1 MMVRYSISMDD
12 DLVRKIDKET
22 KSMGISRS
30 DWISEVC
37 TTRFPELAGN
47 GAPLMTDENADASR
61 HNMVDYDEA
70 YRSFSIDVP
79 EYYNFSFDVIDA
91 WAKRDR
97 NKLAMIWV
105 DQKGKELKYT
115 FRDLSRLSNQVA
127 NMLIKYGPAKGERVL
142 IMLPRVPEW
151 WFFVLGMIKMGV
163 VYCPAPTMLTEQD
176 LKYRINA
183 ADIKM
188 VITNAENAHKVDAI
202 FDECPSLVSKFIV
215 DDEREGWISYPVEL
229 AYPAPVSSKLVAFHG
244 MVRTKSTDP
253 MLIFFTSGTT
263 GEPKMVLHDHSY
275 ALGHIVTGRFWHDV
289 RSTDLHFTVADT
301 GWGKSTWGKLFGQ
314 WNEGAAIM
322 VYDIRGKFNAT
333 ELLPIIEKYGVTTFC
348 VPPTIYRMLILADL
362 EKYDFNELRH
372 CCSAGE
378 PLNPE
383 VIKVWKEATDLTI
396 YEGYGQTETVLC
408 IGTFPCMK
416 PKFGSMGKPAPG
428 WQIEILNDEGK
439 PAPLHEEGHIAIKT
453 DPRPVGLFKEY
464 VNNPEEN
471 ARSFSD
477 GYYYTGDKGYKDE
490 DGYFWFVGRDDD
502 VIKASGYRI
511 GPFEV
516 ESALIEHPAVQE
528 AAVVGTPDVI
538 RGQVVKAFIVLSPG
552 YTPSEA
558 LIRDIQKYVKQVTAP
573 YKYPRAVEFVDSL
586 PKTISGKIKRKELKQ
601 REIEKTQNRKAVKG
615 EETAGGK
622 PEGKPG
628 EKPVVKA
635 EKKMTPE
642 TEIQDTKK

>member
-1 MMVRYSISMDD
+1 MVRYSVTMDD
-12 DLVRKIDKET
+12 ELVRKIDRDSKDL
-22 KSMGISRS
+22 GISRS

-37 TTRFPELAGN
+37 TTHFPELEGN
-47 GAPLMTDENADASR
+47 GISQINPDDSIHFR
-61 HNMVDYDEA
+61 HNIVDYDET
-70 YRSFSIDVP
+70 YESFSIDVP
-79 EYYNFSFDVIDA
+79 EYYNFSFDVVDA

-97 NKLAMIWV
+97 NKLAMIWAN
-105 DQKGKELKYT
+105 QQGEEKKYT

-127 NMLIKYGPAKGERVL
+127 NMLIKYGPGKGERVL

-176 LKYRINA
+176 LKYRINV

-188 VITNAENAHKVDAI
+188 VITNEENAHKVDAI

-215 DDEREGWISYPVEL
+215 DAEREGWISYPVEL
-229 AYPAPVSSKLVAFHG
+229 AYPAPVSSKLVPFHG
-244 MVRTKSTDP
+244 LEGTKATDP

-333 ELLPIIEKYGVTTFC
+333 GLLPIIEKYGVTTFC
-348 VPPTIYRMLILADL
+348 VPPTIYRMMILAEL
-362 EKYDFNELRH
+362 EKYDFSELRH

-383 VIKVWKEATDLTI
+383 VIKVWKKATGLTI
-396 YEGYGQTETVLC
+396 YEGYRQTETVLC
-408 IGTFPCMK
+408 IGTFPCMESK
-416 PKFGSMGKPAPG
+416 HGSMGKPSPG
-428 WQIEILNDEGK
+428 WHIEIHDDEGK
-439 PAPLHEEGHIAIKT
+439 PAPLHEEGHIAIRT
-453 DPRPVGLFKEY
+453 DPRPIGLFHEY
-464 VNNPEEN
+464 IDNDVEN
-471 ARSFSD
+471 AKSFSD
-477 GYYYTGDKGYKDE
+477 GYYYTGDKAYQDE

-516 ESALIEHPAVQE
+516 ESALIEHPSVHE

-538 RGQVVKAFIVLSPG
+538 RGQIVKAFIVLAPG

-558 LIRDIQKYVKQVTAP
+558 LVHDIQNYVKKVTAP
-573 YKYPRAVEFVDSL
+573 YKYPRAIEFVESL

-601 REIEKTQNRKAVKG
+601 REME
-615 EETAGGK
+615 
-622 PEGKPG
+622 
-628 EKPVVKA
+628 KA
-635 EKKMTPE
+635 EKKNKDIQETNPDDIPE
-642 TEIQDTKK
+642 TSLQVDRQKNQ